1 MRSRSPGS
9 KPRGSPSVIPG
20 SPTVPPERQRETGQ
34 ARRPAPLPL
43 VRRADSARGAE
54 PGGGVGAR
62 LGDVGARTPTPD
74 LRCAPARPS
83 PQGGGEARVIVL
95 AARSG
100 PRSAGRAFA
109 VPRGAERAASG
120 SGWETGRS
128 DRRWADPTHPAP
140 RRCKLPASRF
150 GAVGTLRSHA
160 ALSAR
165 RAALPGRTGEAGPDP
180 GGCVPTRL
188 IRESPGAPA

>member
-1 MRSRSPGS
+1 MGPPGS
-9 KPRGSPSVIPG
+9 WGQDAKPQPRFQAPCSPSVIPG

-43 VRRADSARGAE
+43 VRKGGLGPRGRAGW
-54 PGGGVGAR
+54 GGGAR

-74 LRCAPARPS
+74 LRCAPARPT
-83 PQGGGEARVIVL
+83 PRGGGEARVIVL

-128 DRRWADPTHPAP
+128 DRRWADPTHP
-140 RRCKLPASRF
+140 
-150 GAVGTLRSHA
+150 
-160 ALSAR
+160 
-165 RAALPGRTGEAGPDP
+165 
-180 GGCVPTRL
+180 
-188 IRESPGAPA
+188 